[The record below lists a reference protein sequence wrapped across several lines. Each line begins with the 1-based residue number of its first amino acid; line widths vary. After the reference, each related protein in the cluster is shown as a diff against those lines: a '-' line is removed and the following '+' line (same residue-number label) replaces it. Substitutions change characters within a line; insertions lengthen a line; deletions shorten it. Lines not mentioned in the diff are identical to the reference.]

1 MIPEKNHSPVCSL
14 DELRSIQILDGIDQ
28 SRLENL
34 REHLNLTEYQEGE
47 VILRQGEATE
57 ALYFLLQGQVAVT
70 LKDELGKQHTL
81 AELDAGET
89 FGERALLTGEPRTA
103 DVIAC
108 SPVRSLE
115 LSQDDFNAMLLHC
128 PEIHANLCVKLARQ
142 LGNWAIR
149 HQQDERE
156 NREILANLIGWQL
169 LPEFEAFPG
178 STPAVQELNRRLK
191 RLGRSIDHVL
201 IVGERGTW
209 KDLVARLIHFHQT
222 DASRAVL
229 FLDCATPPP
238 VLRDHGA
245 KKQSVDDGLVLKI
258 AQESALFGHEP
269 DSTIYARGTRR
280 GMLELAE
287 GGDLILRN
295 IDRLALPVQKML
307 TTFLQKGSYRR
318 RGEQQ
323 ERQGRVRLL
332 ATSSTPLEEE
342 VAAGRFDFTLF
353 SCLSSET
360 VHLTPLRERKKDIPV
375 IARRLLRDLNRKHH
389 KRVRRLSQEAQNL
402 LVDHDWPLNGT
413 ELYQVLSR
421 AVAVCDGLEISAEQI
436 FLHGQVNGV
445 GRINLLNHP
454 AVDRLVRRPSFP
466 GILRWLTVPLLLI
479 LIALTLWGPEF
490 DNTANL
496 LVWIAWWPLL
506 LLGAAVTARSWCS
519 CCPLEA
525 LSALLPKRK
534 QRQEGSP
541 AWLRDW
547 GPPLSMAGL
556 TMILL
561 IEQASGMFAWA
572 RATGLLLTSLL
583 IATLTTDLIFGQRSW
598 CKYLCP
604 LGRVIS
610 LVSKISLTEMYSNAT
625 VCQSRCKVDDC
636 IKEKACPM
644 GLHPTGINTSDHCVL
659 CFSCVRNC
667 PHHAMHFD
675 LRNPADG
682 ILQRPRRRFSE
693 ALFAVTLTGAVLVSK
708 LTPWLT
714 GRTPEVFVSTPW
726 SHNEVLLAVS
736 LVGVYAVIAMLS
748 SIGSQGRRWMAT
760 FTVCGQ
766 AYLPLAFA
774 GLFAIYFVA
783 LIEGGENFLPMAII
797 SLGLEQWL
805 EPASFSVELGTLH
818 FFTPLLLIA
827 GTTFSWFLLSG
838 LNRQYS
844 LNRVGRIG
852 HRTLMLLTCIGFLVV
867 M

>member
-1 MIPEKNHSPVCSL
+1 MMREEINSPVCSL
-14 DELRSIQILDGIDQ
+14 DELRTIQILEGIDER
-28 SRLENL
+28 RLEEL
-34 REHLNLTEYQEGE
+34 RKHLCLCHHVQGE
-47 VILRQGEATE
+47 TILRQGEATE
-57 ALYFLLQGQVAVT
+57 ALYFLLSGKVSVI
-70 LKDELGKQHTL
+70 LKEDDGKQHTL
-81 AELDAGET
+81 AKLDPGEI
-89 FGERALLTGEPRTA
+89 FGERAMLTGELRTA
-103 DVIAC
+103 DVIA
-108 SPVRSLE
+108 STPVQALQLKQE
-115 LSQDDFNAMLLHC
+115 DFDAMLLCC

-142 LGNWAIR
+142 IGNWTIR

-156 NREILANLIGWQL
+156 NREILTNLIGWQL
-169 LPEFEAFPG
+169 LPEFESFPG
-178 STPAVQELNRRLK
+178 NTPGVNQLNRRLEE
-191 RLGRSIDHVL
+191 LGKSDQHVL
-201 IVGERGTW
+201 ILGERGTW
-209 KDLVARLIHFHQT
+209 KDLVARLIHFHQ
-222 DASRAVL
+222 DSANRPVL

-238 VLRDHGA
+238 VLRDRGA
-245 KKQSVDDGLVLKI
+245 KKQSSDDALVLKI

-295 IDRLALPVQKML
+295 IESLSLPVQKML
-307 TTFLQKGSYRR
+307 STFLQTGHYRR
-318 RGEQQ
+318 RGEQEQ
-323 ERQGRVRLL
+323 RHGRVRLL
-332 ATSSTPLEEE
+332 ATSSTPLCGE
-342 VAAGRFDFTLF
+342 VNTGRFDSGLL
-353 SCLSSET
+353 SCLNGET
-360 VHLTPLRERKKDIPV
+360 VQLTPLRERKKDIPV
-375 IARRLLRDLNRKHH
+375 IARRLLRDLNRKHR
-389 KRVRRLSQEAQNL
+389 KQVRRLSQEAQNL

-421 AVAVCDGLEISAEQI
+421 AVAVCDGFEISAEQI
-436 FLHGQVNGV
+436 FLQGQMQGV

-454 AVDRLVRRPSFP
+454 TVDRLVRRPSFP
-466 GILRWLTVPLLLI
+466 GFLRWISVPLLLM
-479 LIALTLWGPEF
+479 LLALTLWGPEH
-490 DNTANL
+490 DNPANL

-506 LLGAAVTARSWCS
+506 LLGAALTARSWCS

-525 LSALLPKRK
+525 LSSLLPKRK
-534 QRQEGSP
+534 PRAEGVPS
-541 AWLRDW
+541 WLRHW

-561 IEQASGMFAWA
+561 VEQASGMFAWA
-572 RATGLLLTSLL
+572 RATGMLLLGLL
-583 IATLTTDLIFGQRSW
+583 MATLATDLLFGQRAW

-667 PHHAMHFD
+667 PHHAMHLD

-682 ILQRPRRRFSE
+682 ILQRPRRQFSE

-726 SHNEVLLAVS
+726 SHREILLAMS
-736 LVGVYAVIAMLS
+736 LVAMYAVIAMLS
-748 SIGSQGRRWMAT
+748 SIGSQGRRWLAT

-783 LIEGGENFLPMAII
+783 LIEGGETFLPMVIT
-797 SLGLEQWL
+797 SLGLERWL
-805 EPASFSVELGTLH
+805 DPTHFVVELGTLH
-818 FFTPLLLIA
+818 LFTPLLLIA
-827 GTTFSWFLLSG
+827 GTAFSWHLLSG
-838 LNRQYS
+838 LNRQYA
-844 LNRVGRIG
+844 LNHIGRIG
-852 HRTLMLLTCIGFLVV
+852 HRVLMLLTCLGFLVV